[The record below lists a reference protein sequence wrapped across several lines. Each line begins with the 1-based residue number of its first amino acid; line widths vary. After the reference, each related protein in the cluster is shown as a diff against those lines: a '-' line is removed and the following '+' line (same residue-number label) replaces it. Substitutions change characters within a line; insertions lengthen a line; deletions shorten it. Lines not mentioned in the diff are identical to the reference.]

1 VSLDDWIL
9 ALHVLSAFAYVGG
22 LVLFW
27 ILIVAVRRT
36 DLADGTIRME
46 PVVKVGNASVGIGAG
61 GTILL
66 GIWLAF
72 SVGGYN
78 IWDGWIIAAL
88 ILWFIAAALGRQTGQ
103 AYMQGMNKAQELR
116 AAGETGPNAE
126 LLALNRTQSG
136 VVLHALTTIVVL
148 LILADMIW
156 KPGA

>member
-1 VSLDDWIL
+1 MSFDDWIL

>member
-1 VSLDDWIL
+1 
-9 ALHVLSAFAYVGG
+9 
-22 LVLFW
+22 VLFW